1 MSRNKLRIIS
11 LALALLMSVLLLQ
24 GCSSTE
30 KEPDTD
36 ITPDVSKPTQAP
48 KESEPSDE
56 QPSPSDEV
64 TYPLAEGATFK
75 CWWPN
80 DLVLSGVED
89 YNETPFFQYME
100 KKTGVHL
107 EFSNPPAQGAVE
119 QYNLILVS
127 GDLPDFFRQLYIYH
141 VRGLDDA
148 VDDQWILDMMNY
160 KHWTPNLMSRLEA
173 DEEAYIQAIT
183 DSGYLVGFPMVMDEA
198 QQWVNGMMIR
208 GDWLDKYNL
217 KKPETLAE
225 VEHVLTVF
233 RDNEESAS
241 RGPLYMNNMIFTGLE
256 GTFNMPS
263 NFDLPAIDGFI
274 YRDGAVRASALEQGY
289 KDYILTMADWYDKG
303 LIHPDFVNNVGYIS
317 IFDREGRQNGKYG
330 ITYDC
335 FVYLDDEN
343 ELVGGDFR
351 FEPLA
356 MPVVNKGDTVHV
368 LGSDKLVWQGAL
380 GITTACENIELAC
393 RYWDYLYSDEGSL
406 YANYG
411 ELGVTL
417 EYDENGNPHLSD
429 FAKNHP
435 EMNLNQVENYYTLL
449 DGPFYRHM
457 MREFE
462 AISENELKCGDE
474 WTKGDGLYNLP
485 SNLTFTAEEGTR
497 KANIMSDLQVFVA
510 ENQIKLVTG
519 VKPISELDAFIDQ
532 IKEMGIYEVIEM
544 YEAALER
551 YNNRKNLINN

>member
-56 QPSPSDEV
+56 QPSSPSDEV
-64 TYPLAEGATFK
+64 TYPLAEGATFT

-217 KKPETLAE
+217 KSQRHSLRLSTYSLYFATMRKAHPEDP
-225 VEHVLTVF
+225 H
-233 RDNEESAS
+233 
-241 RGPLYMNNMIFTGLE
+241 MNNMIFR
-256 GTFNMPS
+256 S
-263 NFDLPAIDGFI
+263 
-274 YRDGAVRASALEQGY
+274 
-289 KDYILTMADWYDKG
+289 
-303 LIHPDFVNNVGYIS
+303 
-317 IFDREGRQNGKYG
+317 
-330 ITYDC
+330 
-335 FVYLDDEN
+335 
-343 ELVGGDFR
+343 GG
-351 FEPLA
+351 
-356 MPVVNKGDTVHV
+356 HV
-368 LGSDKLVWQGAL
+368 
-380 GITTACENIELAC
+380 
-393 RYWDYLYSDEGSL
+393 
-406 YANYG
+406 
-411 ELGVTL
+411 
-417 EYDENGNPHLSD
+417 
-429 FAKNHP
+429 
-435 EMNLNQVENYYTLL
+435 
-449 DGPFYRHM
+449 
-457 MREFE
+457 
-462 AISENELKCGDE
+462 
-474 WTKGDGLYNLP
+474 
-485 SNLTFTAEEGTR
+485 
-497 KANIMSDLQVFVA
+497 
-510 ENQIKLVTG
+510 
-519 VKPISELDAFIDQ
+519 
-532 IKEMGIYEVIEM
+532 
-544 YEAALER
+544 
-551 YNNRKNLINN
+551 